1 MPDVGKASHSHAGL
15 KKLMLGIIAPE
26 ALHDS
31 HVPVLWIRPWIQRIV
46 MGCDYAGPALAVIR
60 GSISGAWVRTVTRAA
75 APF

>member
-15 KKLMLGIIAPE
+15 KKLMLGGIALE

-31 HVPVLWIRPWIQRIV
+31 HVPALWIRPWIHRRV
-46 MGCDYAGPALAVIR
+46 MGCDYAGAELAVIC

>member
-15 KKLMLGIIAPE
+15 KKPMAGSIALE

-31 HVPVLWIRPWIQRIV
+31 QVPVLWIRPWIHRIV
-46 MGCDYAGPALAVIR
+46 MGCDYAEAVLVVTR